1 MNYILIVVVLLAAG
15 IGVYYY
21 IKNKQNQEVE
31 ETIEMDDKTYTL
43 ERMTAFVKQRLNE
56 ITKVNLY
63 DIGLSEEELKRRK
76 NKKYELKKALKGC
89 TYGDV
94 NDKKY
99 IKELIYDLLYREYG
113 VDETNVSKAIPFDI
127 PSLLTAQD
135 KFDILIY
142 MYKNDFG
149 YEALT
154 ELIKKYNLAE
164 LKYVAGETKPCYV
177 ITSQEISDI
186 FEKENPEI
194 NVKCKYGV
202 WNGYEKRQHIYMKS
216 QETPDVMLINYGW
229 LDTYSSDGSGFYDLN
244 TLSDYIDFE
253 NYTEEELAFGTK
265 NGRLNAVP
273 IAFNT
278 ETFYYNETLWNS
290 YGLSIPRTWDDLFD
304 AARIMSKDGVYP
316 LGMTKK
322 SLFFMLLS
330 HYIQTTGNDP
340 VKSDGTL
347 NLNKEQIGDMLDF
360 YKELLDKKVLMSV
373 DSFNRNAFAS
383 GEVGGTLAWVSD
395 AGGYCDPLKENGY
408 DVKIGEYI
416 CEPGAKSLGWF
427 VKPATMYAISNNTEH
442 PEAAAKLLNY
452 LLNGEEM
459 TLRQGT
465 EKGVPISSSALA
477 VLDEHDMLTGFEVQ
491 ADAMRKENS
500 DKLSIMAPILE
511 SEDVY
516 GSFKSDSDYYLY
528 DKLSRDET
536 IDRIYSDMYKE

>member
-1 MNYILIVVVLLAAG
+1 
-15 IGVYYY
+15 
-21 IKNKQNQEVE
+21 
-31 ETIEMDDKTYTL
+31 
-43 ERMTAFVKQRLNE
+43 
-56 ITKVNLY
+56 
-63 DIGLSEEELKRRK
+63 
-76 NKKYELKKALKGC
+76 
-89 TYGDV
+89 
-94 NDKKY
+94 
-99 IKELIYDLLYREYG
+99 
-113 VDETNVSKAIPFDI
+113 
-127 PSLLTAQD
+127 
-135 KFDILIY
+135 
-142 MYKNDFG
+142 
-149 YEALT
+149 
-154 ELIKKYNLAE
+154 
-164 LKYVAGETKPCYV
+164 
-177 ITSQEISDI
+177 
-186 FEKENPEI
+186 
-194 NVKCKYGV
+194 
-202 WNGYEKRQHIYMKS
+202 
-216 QETPDVMLINYGW
+216 
-229 LDTYSSDGSGFYDLN
+229 
-244 TLSDYIDFE
+244 
-253 NYTEEELAFGTK
+253 
-265 NGRLNAVP
+265 
-273 IAFNT
+273 
-278 ETFYYNETLWNS
+278 
-290 YGLSIPRTWDDLFD
+290 
-304 AARIMSKDGVYP
+304 MSKDGVYP

-491 ADAMRKENS
+491 ADAMRKKNS

-536 IDRIYSDMYKE
+536 IDRIYSDMYKK

>member
-1 MNYILIVVVLLAAG
+1 MKHI
-15 IGVYYY
+15 
-21 IKNKQNQEVE
+21 IKNHKRGLSVLMMLFLLFVISGCGEQKTDMAVGDTI
-31 ETIEMDDKTYTL
+31 TIEYSWWGDDSRNQYTL
-43 ERMTAFVKQRLNE
+43 DAV
-56 ITKVNLY
+56 
-63 DIGLSEEELKRRK
+63 
-76 NKKYELKKALKGC
+76 
-89 TYGDV
+89 
-94 NDKKY
+94 
-99 IKELIYDLLYREYG
+99 
-113 VDETNVSKAIPFDI
+113 
-127 PSLLTAQD
+127 
-135 KFDILIY
+135 
-142 MYKNDFG
+142 
-149 YEALT
+149 
-154 ELIKKYNLAE
+154 
-164 LKYVAGETKPCYV
+164 
-177 ITSQEISDI
+177 DI

-465 EKGVPISSSALA
+465 EKGVPISSSAFEILKDHD
-477 VLDEHDMLTGFEVQ
+477 VLMGYEVQ
-491 ADAMRKENS
+491 ADDMREKTETDCRLWLQYWNRRMCT
-500 DKLSIMAPILE
+500 DHLNQIL
-511 SEDVY
+511 
-516 GSFKSDSDYYLY
+516 
-528 DKLSRDET
+528 
-536 IDRIYSDMYKE
+536 IIICMIN

>member
-1 MNYILIVVVLLAAG
+1 MKHI
-15 IGVYYY
+15 
-21 IKNKQNQEVE
+21 IKNHKRGLSVLMMLFLLFVISGCGEQKTDMAVGDTI
-31 ETIEMDDKTYTL
+31 TIEYSWWGDDSRNQYTL
-43 ERMTAFVKQRLNE
+43 DAV
-56 ITKVNLY
+56 
-63 DIGLSEEELKRRK
+63 
-76 NKKYELKKALKGC
+76 
-89 TYGDV
+89 
-94 NDKKY
+94 
-99 IKELIYDLLYREYG
+99 
-113 VDETNVSKAIPFDI
+113 
-127 PSLLTAQD
+127 
-135 KFDILIY
+135 
-142 MYKNDFG
+142 
-149 YEALT
+149 
-154 ELIKKYNLAE
+154 
-164 LKYVAGETKPCYV
+164 
-177 ITSQEISDI
+177 DI

-202 WNGYEKRQHIYMKS
+202 RNGYEKRQHIYMKS

-536 IDRIYSDMYKE
+536 IDRIYSDMYKK